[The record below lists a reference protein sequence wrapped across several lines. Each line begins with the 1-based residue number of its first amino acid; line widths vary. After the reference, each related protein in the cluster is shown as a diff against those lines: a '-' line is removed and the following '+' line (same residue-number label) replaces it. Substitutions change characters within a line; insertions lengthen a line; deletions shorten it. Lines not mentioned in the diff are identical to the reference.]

1 MSRNAPNVELLWH
14 EDRDLC
20 FNETLSLNVL
30 RILMLVCLA
39 PFVTGDNTVTAEHT
53 GTLLGS
59 YLVGIRGMQQ
69 GRF

>member
-30 RILMLVCLA
+30 RILMLVGLA
-39 PFVTGDNTVTAEHT
+39 PLVTGDNPVTAEHAD
-53 GTLLGS
+53 TLRGS
-59 YLVGIRGMQQ
+59 FLVGIRGVQK
-69 GRF
+69 GEF